1 MKLYIS
7 GPMTGIHE
15 LNKPAFNE
23 AEVQLDAAGHAVIN
37 PVKNGVPDTSPWLDH
52 MRADIKM
59 LMDCDA
65 VATLPG
71 WENSKGAQIE
81 VELARMLGLP
91 VLTLA
96 QALKIE
102 NADMFGVMA

>member
-7 GPMTGIHE
+7 GPISNPNLKTVKA
-15 LNKPAFNE
+15 NKAVFNV
-23 AEVQLDAAGHAVIN
+23 AEVQLDAAGHSVIN
-37 PVKNGVPDTSPWLDH
+37 PIKNGVPDDAPWVDH

-71 WENSKGAQIE
+71 WANSTGAQIE
-81 VELARMLGLP
+81 VEIAHMLGLP
-91 VLTLA
+91 VRPYAEWL
-96 QALKIE
+96 
-102 NADMFGVMA
+102 